1 MTEIRDYIYTSAL
14 APYIEGF
21 ISEKRA
27 LGFIYNSEA
36 YELFRFDRYWKE
48 QGFTDHDISRD
59 RLDDWFFAG
68 PGEGKAGHRRR
79 VDTVRHLCEYM
90 LGLGITV
97 YVPLLKIK
105 KEQNRVHIFT
115 GEELREFF
123 YVVDHYSPISITL
136 SDYRMAREYPLMFRL
151 YYCCGMRNNEVCS
164 LETDDIDLESGII
177 TVRDGKNQKDR
188 LVYLPED
195 LRKMAVSYYR
205 YLIKE
210 LGFRPKWF
218 FPGRFPDKHVG
229 KGQIACRFRRF
240 WEKTKASETCDRRPT
255 PHCLRHTFVVDR
267 INRWV
272 GEGLDLNVMLSYLS
286 KYLGHSD
293 PEETFYYYHMV
304 SDAFRII
311 RTKDR
316 TSCDVIPEVRRR

>member
-1 MTEIRDYIYTSAL
+1 MTEIREYAYTSAL

-48 QGFTDHDISRD
+48 QGYTDHDISRD
-59 RLDDWFFAG
+59 RLNDWFFAG
-68 PGEGKAGHRRR
+68 SGEGKAAHVRR
-79 VDTVRHLCEYM
+79 VDAVRHLSEYM
-90 LGLGITV
+90 LGLGIPV

-105 KEQNRVHIFT
+105 REQNMVHIFN

-123 YVVDHYSPISITL
+123 SVVDRYRPASISFA
-136 SDYRMAREYPLMFRL
+136 DRRMAREYPLIFRL
-151 YYCCGMRNNEVCS
+151 FYCCGMRNNEVCS
-164 LETDDIDLESGII
+164 LETDDFDLESGII

-195 LRKMAVSYYR
+195 LRKMALSYYH

-210 LGFRPKWF
+210 LGFSPRWF
-218 FPGRFPDKHVG
+218 FPGRFPDRHVG
-229 KGQIACRFRRF
+229 KTQIDRRFRLF
-240 WEKTKASETCDRRPT
+240 WEETKASEICDKRPT

-267 INRWV
+267 INRWIE
-272 GEGLDLNVMLSYLS
+272 EGLELDVMLSYLS
-286 KYLGHSD
+286 KYLGHTD

-311 RTKDR
+311 RTRDR
-316 TSCDVIPEVRRR
+316 TSGDIIPEVRRR

>member
-1 MTEIRDYIYTSAL
+1 MTEIRDYTYTSAL

-27 LGFIYNSEA
+27 LGFIYNNEA

-48 QGFTDHDISRD
+48 QGFPDHDISRD
-59 RLDDWFFAG
+59 RLDDWLIAG
-68 PGEGKAGHRRR
+68 PGEGKAGHDIR
-79 VDTVRHLCEYM
+79 VDTVRHLSEYM
-90 LGLGITV
+90 LGLGVPV

-105 KEQNRVHIFT
+105 REQNRGHIFT
-115 GEELREFF
+115 GEEIREFF
-123 YVVDHYSPISITL
+123 SVVDHYKPGSINP
-136 SDYRMAREYPLMFRL
+136 SDYRMAREYPLIFRL

-195 LRKMAVSYYR
+195 LRKMALSYYR

-210 LGFRPKWF
+210 LGFSTKWF

-229 KGQIACRFRRF
+229 KTQIDKRFRLF
-240 WEKTKASETCDRRPT
+240 WAETKASETCDKRPT

-267 INRWV
+267 INRWI
-272 GEGLDLNVMLSYLS
+272 EDGLELDVMLSYLS
-286 KYLGHSD
+286 KYLGHAD
-293 PEETFYYYHMV
+293 PDETFYYYHMV

-311 RTKDR
+311 RAKDR
-316 TSCDVIPEVRRR
+316 TAGNVIPEVRRR